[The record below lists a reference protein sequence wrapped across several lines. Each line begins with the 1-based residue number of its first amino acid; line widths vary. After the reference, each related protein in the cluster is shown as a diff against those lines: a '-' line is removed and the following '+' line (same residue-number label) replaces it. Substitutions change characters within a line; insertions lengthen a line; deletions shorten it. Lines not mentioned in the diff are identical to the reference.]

1 MGHRVL
7 AELGHKD
14 LVTTYLVADPVD
26 ATLQTLKYVQRHTAE
41 DEERCRR
48 LAAEYEIGQRLEHA
62 CIRRVR
68 KLRRGRKGF
77 RVHEVGLF
85 QQYVDGPTLDRWDV
99 PSIDAV
105 FGLMER
111 VGEALSHVHEQGLV
125 HGAVRPRHILV
136 SDDGSPWMIGF
147 AETAEAGTAFPG
159 GRGKAGYSCPE
170 QFLGGLRTARA
181 DVFGF
186 AATITAVILRA
197 RLEMPNASELNAAD
211 WLDLHQSWGES
222 LRQGCG
228 SEGMN
233 RLLEQCLHPDPT
245 RRPVGID
252 EVVGRLREMKTVS
265 DQGQGGQ
272 DHRRAA

>member
-48 LAAEYEIGQRLEHA
+48 LAAEYEIGQQLKHA

-68 KLRRGRKGF
+68 KLRRGRKSF

-105 FGLMER
+105 LGLMER

-147 AETAEAGTAFPG
+147 AETAEAGTSFPG
-159 GRGKAGYSCPE
+159 GQGNAGYSCPE
-170 QFLGGLRTARA
+170 QFLGGVRTARA

-186 AATITAVILRA
+186 AATITAVILRS
-197 RLEMPNASELNAAD
+197 RLEMPNATELNAAD
-211 WLDLHQSWGES
+211 WLDLHQSWSEL

-252 EVVGRLREMKTVS
+252 EVVGRLREMQTVS
-265 DQGQGGQ
+265 DQGQRGQ